1 MEANDTDVIV
11 CRCEEVRAKQI
22 HTALSEGARTINDVK
37 RLTRAG
43 MGICQGI
50 YCLHS
55 VASLIQ
61 EHIEAPMSAIGPMT
75 PRPPVRLVSIAALR
89 QEVGTPTDREAD

>member
-1 MEANDTDVIV
+1 MASNDTEVIV
-11 CRCEEVRAKQI
+11 CRCEEVRLKQI
-22 HTALSEGARTINDVK
+22 QTALSEGARTINDVK

-55 VASLIQ
+55 VAKLIR
-61 EHIEAPMSAIGPMT
+61 EHTEAPMSAIGPMT
-75 PRPPVRLVSIAALR
+75 PRPPVRLASIAALR
-89 QEVGTPTDREAD
+89 QELGTPTDRGTD